1 MTYLVDV
8 LYIIA
13 FALFIY
19 GLMGLTGPKT
29 AVRGNWIAATG
40 MGIAVVATLIKVR
53 DTASI
58 NWILIV
64 AGLALGVILGVPP
77 AKKTKMTA
85 MPQLVALFNGV
96 GGGTVAL
103 IAWAEFIET
112 EGFSVFKPE
121 QSPTVALV
129 VGSLFAAIIGSVSFW
144 GSLVAFAKLQENII
158 PKGVEKTFVKSAKLF
173 QAANIVLLLAAVAA
187 AVYIGLN
194 KGLPDWWMVLLLVL
208 AGIMGLFVVFPI
220 GGADMP
226 VVISLLNA
234 LTGLSAAAAGLA
246 LNNTAMIVAGMIVG
260 ASGSILTNLMAV
272 AMNRSIPAIVFGSF
286 GGTDAA
292 GGGAGGDQ
300 GTVKATSAADAAIQ
314 MAYANQVIVVPGY
327 GLAVAQAQHA
337 VKEMADLLEEKGVE
351 VKFAIHPVAGRMPGH
366 MNVLLA
372 EADVEYDAMKEMDDI
387 NGEFPR
393 TDVTMVI
400 GANDVTNPAARNDP
414 SSPIFGMPILNV
426 DQSRSVIV
434 LKRSMSSG
442 YAGIEN
448 PLFGA
453 EQTSMLFGDA
463 KKSVGEVIEELKAL

>member
-1 MTYLVDV
+1 MNNLVSV
-8 LYIIA
+8 LYILA
-13 FALFIY
+13 FSMLIY

-29 AVRGNWIAATG
+29 AVRGNWIAAIG

-53 DTASI
+53 DTAAV

-112 EGFSVFKPE
+112 KGFSYFKPE
-121 QSPTVALV
+121 QTPTVALV
-129 VGSLFAAIIGSVSFW
+129 VGSLFAAIVGSVSFW
-144 GSLVAFAKLQENII
+144 GSLVAFLKLQESI
-158 PKGVEKTFVKSAKLF
+158 PKNIEKKLVAGAKAF
-173 QAANIVLLLAAVAA
+173 QAANIVLLLAAVGT
-187 AVYIGLN
+187 AVYIGVTP
-194 KGLPDWWMVLLLVL
+194 GLPDWWIVVVLVL
-208 AGIMGLFVVFPI
+208 AALMGLFVVFPI

-286 GGTDAA
+286 GGGDTAA
-292 GGGAGGDQ
+292 LVGGGEQ

-337 VKEMADLLEEKGVE
+337 VKEMADLLESKGVE
-351 VKFAIHPVAGRMPGH
+351 VKFAIHPVAGRMPVH

-442 YAGIEN
+442 YAGIDN

-463 KKSVGEVIEELKAL
+463 KKSVSEVIEELKAL

>member
-1 MTYLVDV
+1 MTYLVDG
-8 LYIIA
+8 LYILA
-13 FALFIY
+13 FSLFIY
-19 GLMGLTGPKT
+19 GLSGLTGPKT
-29 AVRGNWIAATG
+29 AVRGNWIAAIG
-40 MGIAVVATLIKVR
+40 MGIAVVATLIKIR
-53 DTASI
+53 DTAPI

-64 AGLALGVILGVPP
+64 AGLAIGVILGVPP

-103 IAWAEFIET
+103 IAWSEFIET
-112 EGFSVFKPE
+112 KGFSEFKPE

-144 GSLVAFAKLQENII
+144 GSLVAFAKLQETII
-158 PKGVEKTFVKSAKLF
+158 PKNAEKAFVKGAKAF
-173 QAANIVLLLAAVAA
+173 QAANIVLLIVAVAV

-194 KGLPDWWMVLLLVL
+194 KGLAEWWIVLLLVL

-234 LTGLSAAAAGLA
+234 MTGLSAAAAGLA

-286 GGTDAA
+286 GGGDTAD
-292 GGGAGGDQ
+292 GPAGGDQ

-327 GLAVAQAQHA
+327 GLAVAQAQHT
-337 VKEMADLLEEKGVE
+337 VKELADLLEARGVE

-387 NGEFPR
+387 NGEFGR
-393 TDVTMVI
+393 TDVTLVI
-400 GANDVTNPAARNDP
+400 GANDVTNPAARNDS
-414 SSPIFGMPILNV
+414 SSPIYGMPILNV

-448 PLFGA
+448 PLFFLD
-453 EQTSMLFGDA
+453 QTSMLFGDA
-463 KKSVGEVIEELKAL
+463 KKSVSEVIEALKDL

>member
-1 MTYLVDV
+1 VNNLVSV
-8 LYIIA
+8 LYILA
-13 FALFIY
+13 FSMFIY

-29 AVRGNWIAATG
+29 AVRGNWIAAIG

-53 DTASI
+53 DTAAV

-112 EGFSVFKPE
+112 KGFSYFKPE
-121 QSPTVALV
+121 QTPTVALV
-129 VGSLFAAIIGSVSFW
+129 VGSLFAAIVGSVSFW
-144 GSLVAFAKLQENII
+144 GSLVAFLKLQESI
-158 PKGVEKTFVKSAKLF
+158 PKNIEKKLVAGAKAF
-173 QAANIVLLLAAVAA
+173 QAANIVLLLAAVGT
-187 AVYIGLN
+187 AVYIGVTP
-194 KGLPDWWMVLLLVL
+194 GLPDWWIVVVLVL
-208 AGIMGLFVVFPI
+208 AALMGLFVVFPI

-286 GGTDAA
+286 GGGDTAA
-292 GGGAGGDQ
+292 LVGGGEQ

-337 VKEMADLLEEKGVE
+337 VKEMADLLESKGVE

-442 YAGIEN
+442 YAGIDN

-463 KKSVGEVIEELKAL
+463 KKSVSEVIEELKAL